1 MSEKTIVINISPIE
15 KWTMKE
21 LKYVCKHNKVKDYTK
36 MERKQLVQCVKE
48 ILGHI
53 KREDNR

>member
-1 MSEKTIVINISPIE
+1 MNEKTIVINIPPIE

-21 LKYVCKHNKVKDYTK
+21 LKYVCKHNKVKGYTK
-36 MERKQLVQCVKE
+36 MERKQLVQCVKK

-53 KREDNR
+53 KSEDNR